1 MDGNGRWAKRRM
13 LPRIA
18 GHKKGLDT
26 LEIIVKSAIIYK
38 IPYIT
43 LYAFSTE
50 NWNRP
55 NQEIKGLMSLF
66 SDSISSQSD
75 KLINNNIRVQVLG
88 DINIF
93 NKDLQKKIKILEKN
107 SIKNTGIHLNIAL
120 NYGARSEILMAVNK
134 FYEKS
139 RGLKNTLLEKDLSDN
154 LYTKNMPDVD
164 LLIRTGGQRRLSNF
178 LLWQAAY
185 SELYFT
191 DTLWPDFSEKD
202 FIDALYFF
210 QNTERKFG
218 NLKKGE

>member
-75 KLINNNIRVQVLG
+75 KLINNNIRVRVLG

-93 NKDLQKKIKILEKN
+93 SKDLQNKIKILEKN
-107 SIKNTGIHLNIAL
+107 SSKNTGIKLNIAL

-134 FYEKS
+134 FY
-139 RGLKNTLLEKDLSDN
+139 KNSKDFQIPLLEKDLNNN

>member
-1 MDGNGRWAKRRM
+1 MDGNGRWAKKRL

-18 GHKKGLDT
+18 GHKKGLEA
-26 LEIIVKSAIIYK
+26 LQIAIKSAITHK
-38 IPYIT
+38 IPTVT

-55 NQEIKGLMSLF
+55 SEEISGLMNLF
-66 SDSISSQSD
+66 SDSINSQAER
-75 KLINNNIRVQVLG
+75 LIENNISVRVLG
-88 DINIF
+88 DISIF
-93 NKDLQKKIKILEKN
+93 AKELQIKIKSLVKKSSKN
-107 SIKNTGIHLNIAL
+107 KGLKLNIAL

-134 FYEKS
+134 ANKKKS
-139 RGLKNTLLEKDLSDN
+139 GVLLEKDLSDN

-178 LLWQAAY
+178 LLWQIAY
-185 SELYFT
+185 SELYFI

-202 FIDALYFF
+202 FVNALYFF

-218 NLKKGE
+218 NLKVDK

>member
-26 LEIIVKSAIIYK
+26 LEIIVKSAMTYK
-38 IPYIT
+38 IPFIT

-66 SDSISSQSD
+66 SDSISNQSN
-75 KLINNNIRVQVLG
+75 KLINNNIKVKVLG
-88 DINIF
+88 DISIF
-93 NKDLQKKIKILEKN
+93 DKDLQKKIKILETN
-107 SIKNTGIHLNIAL
+107 SIKNTGIKLNIAL
-120 NYGARSEILMAVNK
+120 NYGARSEILMAANE
-134 FYEKS
+134 FYKKS
-139 RGLKNTLLEKDLSDN
+139 RGRKNLLLERDLSEN

-185 SELYFT
+185 SELFFT
-191 DTLWPDFSEKD
+191 NTLWPDFSEKD